1 MNPPIHTSSNTE
13 RRLLATACATLLATS
28 AFAQLPAP
36 TISPNAPAI
45 PSDSPAGAGTTQST
59 TSVTT
64 APVAAP
70 TATKTGAQPSHAEMM
85 QMMAEM
91 AKLNENHKLL
101 AELVGSWNYTVKMWM
116 DPSAPPLESKGTATR
131 KAEMGGR
138 YFVMDASGKFQMP
151 GPDGKMM
158 TMEFKGRSTEGY
170 DNAKKKFV
178 GAWIDNMGT
187 GIMLSEGTYDPSTK
201 TFTHHANYDM
211 APGVQTKIRETVKI
225 TDKDH
230 HVMEWFEQR
239 GGQEVKTMEI
249 AYTRAGKK

>member
-1 MNPPIHTSSNTE
+1 MNTPIHSFSKTPH
-13 RRLLATACATLLATS
+13 RLLASACAASLCAS
-28 AFAQLPAP
+28 AFGQVPSLP
-36 TISPNAPAI
+36 
-45 PSDSPAGAGTTQST
+45 PSDAATAGGSPGTTGLAQPAT

-70 TATKTGAQPSHAEMM
+70 TTNTGAQPSHAEMM
-85 QMMAEM
+85 QMMEEM

-101 AELVGSWNYTVKMWM
+101 AEMVGSWNYTVKMWM
-116 DPSAPPLESKGTATR
+116 DPSAPPSESKGTATR

-138 YFVMDASGKFQMP
+138 YFVMDASGKFPMP

-158 TMEFKGRSTEGY
+158 TMDFKGRSTEGY

-178 GAWIDNMGT
+178 SSWIDNMGT

-201 TFTHHANYDM
+201 TFTFHATYDM
-211 APGVQTKIRETVKI
+211 APGVQTKIRETLKI

>member
-1 MNPPIHTSSNTE
+1 MNLPSHSSGNTLH
-13 RRLLATACATLLATS
+13 RLLATACAAFVAATT
-28 AFAQLPAP
+28 FAQVPTPPTGPA
-36 TISPNAPAI
+36 TAGGSP
-45 PSDSPAGAGTTQST
+45 GTSGLAQPST
-59 TSVTT
+59 TGVTT

-70 TATKTGAQPSHAEMM
+70 TANTGAQPSHTEMM
-85 QMMAEM
+85 QMMEEM

-101 AELVGSWNYTVKMWM
+101 GEMVGSWNYTVKMWM
-116 DPSAPPLESKGTATR
+116 DPSAPPAESKGTATR
-131 KAEMGGR
+131 RAEMGGR

-158 TMEFKGRSTEGY
+158 TMDFKGRATEGY

-178 GAWIDNMGT
+178 TSWIDNMGT
-187 GIMLSEGTYDPSTK
+187 GIMLSEGTYDPATN
-201 TFTHHANYDM
+201 TFTFHSTYDM
-211 APGVQTKIRETVKI
+211 APGVQTKIRETIKV

-249 AYTRAGKK
+249 AYTRAGKR

>member
-1 MNPPIHTSSNTE
+1 MNTPIRRSNVV
-13 RRLLATACATLLATS
+13 RRFTATACAAFLVSST
-28 AFAQLPAP
+28 FAQDP
-36 TISPNAPAI
+36 TVPPPPIS
-45 PSDSPAGAGTTQST
+45 SGSPGTTGLARPSN

-70 TATKTGAQPSHAEMM
+70 TTNTGAEPNPAEMM
-85 QMMAEM
+85 KMMEEM

-101 AELVGSWNYTVKMWM
+101 SEMVGSWNYTVKMWM
-116 DPSAPPLESKGTATR
+116 DPSAPPSESKGTATR

-138 YFVMDASGKFQMP
+138 FFVMDASGKFQMP
-151 GPDGKMM
+151 GADGKMM
-158 TMEFKGRSTEGY
+158 TIDFKGRSTEGY

-178 GAWIDNMGT
+178 SSWIDNMST

-201 TFTHHANYDM
+201 TFTFHANYDM
-211 APGVQTKIRETVKI
+211 APGVQTKIRETLKV

-230 HVMEWFEQR
+230 HTMAWFEQR

>member
-1 MNPPIHTSSNTE
+1 MNTPIHHTTNIM
-13 RRLLATACATLLATS
+13 LGFAATACATFLGAS
-28 AFAQLPAP
+28 SFAQDPTVPPAP
-36 TISPNAPAI
+36 ISSGSPGTSGLARPAN
-45 PSDSPAGAGTTQST
+45 

-70 TATKTGAQPSHAEMM
+70 ATNTGAPPSQAEMM
-85 QMMAEM
+85 QMMEEM

-101 AELVGSWNYTVKMWM
+101 AEMVGSWNYTVKMWM
-116 DPSAPPLESKGTATR
+116 DPSAPPSESKGTATR

-158 TMEFKGRSTEGY
+158 TMDFRGRSTEGY

-178 GAWIDNMGT
+178 SAWIDNMGT

-201 TFTHHANYDM
+201 TFTFHANYDM
-211 APGVQTKIRETVKI
+211 APGVQTKIRETLKI

-230 HVMEWFEQR
+230 HIMEWFEQR

>member
-1 MNPPIHTSSNTE
+1 MNHPIHPPQIPQ
-13 RRLLATACATLLATS
+13 RLLATACAAFIAANT
-28 AFAQLPAP
+28 FAQVPSPPPDVP
-36 TISPNAPAI
+36 TI
-45 PSDSPAGAGTTQST
+45 PSSTPGTSGLARPSN

-70 TATKTGAQPSHAEMM
+70 TTNTGAQPSEEEMM
-85 QMMAEM
+85 KMMMEN

-101 AELVGSWNYTVKMWM
+101 AELAGNWTYTVKMWM
-116 DPSAPPLESKGTATR
+116 DPSAPPSESKGTATR

-138 YFVMDASGKFQMP
+138 YFVMDAAGKFSMP
-151 GPDGKMM
+151 GPDGKMQQFD
-158 TMEFKGRSTEGY
+158 FKGRSTEGY

-178 GAWIDNMGT
+178 SSWIDNMGT
-187 GIMLSEGTYDPSTK
+187 GIMLSEGTYDPATK
-201 TFTHHANYDM
+201 TFTFHATYDM
-211 APGVQTKIRETVKI
+211 APGVQTKIRETLKL

>member
-1 MNPPIHTSSNTE
+1 MNTPIHRINTTP
-13 RRLLATACATLLATS
+13 RFAATACAAFLAATTV
-28 AFAQLPAP
+28 AQDPTVPPAP
-36 TISPNAPAI
+36 ISTGSPGTSGLAR
-45 PSDSPAGAGTTQST
+45 PSN

-70 TATKTGAQPSHAEMM
+70 TTNPSAEPNPAEMM
-85 QMMAEM
+85 KMMEEN

-101 AELVGSWNYTVKMWM
+101 AEMVGSWNYTVKMWM
-116 DPSAPPLESKGTATR
+116 DPSAPPSESKGTATR

-151 GPDGKMM
+151 GADGKMM
-158 TMEFKGRSTEGY
+158 TMDFKGRATEGY

-178 GAWIDNMGT
+178 SSWIDNMST
-187 GIMLSEGTYDPSTK
+187 GIMLSEGTYDPATK
-201 TFTHHANYDM
+201 TFTFHASYDM
-211 APGVQTKIRETVKI
+211 APGVQTKIRETIKV